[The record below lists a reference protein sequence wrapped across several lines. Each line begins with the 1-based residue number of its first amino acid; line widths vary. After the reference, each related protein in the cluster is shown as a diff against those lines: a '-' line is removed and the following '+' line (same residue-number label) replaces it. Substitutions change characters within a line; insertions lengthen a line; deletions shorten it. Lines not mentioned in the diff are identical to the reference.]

1 MESTATLEAVKKL
14 AKEIGLLLRK
24 KQYEV
29 LRDAMNVY
37 ISNLYNNSSERDKE
51 FLKYLVKKYEKYGIK
66 LDKKRWL
73 LVLFLVR
80 LCINL

>member
-51 FLKYLVKKYEKYGIK
+51 FLKYLVRKYEKYGIK
-66 LDKKRWL
+66 LDKKEGY
-73 LVLFLVR
+73 
-80 LCINL
+80 